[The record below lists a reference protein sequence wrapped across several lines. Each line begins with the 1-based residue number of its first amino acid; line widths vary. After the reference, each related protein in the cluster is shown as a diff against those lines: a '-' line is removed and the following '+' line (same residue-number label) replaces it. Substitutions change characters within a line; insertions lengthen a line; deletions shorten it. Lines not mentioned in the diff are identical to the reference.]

1 MEKATEPKIIPLAEG
16 FDEAGREDWTALV
29 ETVLKGRPIDK
40 VLNTPT
46 YEGVTLTPLYR
57 RDESAGHDGPVNSA
71 GGMDFTR
78 GPASL
83 KRNNDGWDIRQL
95 HVHPDPETLNRD
107 IKADLAGGAT
117 SVALKLEAGAG
128 CGGAVIGTDGLVAR
142 RVDDLDK
149 ALAGVDLGRTAI
161 ALQPGEA
168 SVAAAAAFIALARR
182 RGVDAAKIKGTFG
195 ADPLGALAETG
206 ELAGPLDRQMAALG
220 ALATWSAA
228 QTPGVRAV
236 WVDTGTYH
244 AAGATET
251 QDLAFAIATAVAYLR
266 AMTAAGMSVDAA
278 CQQIGFTLSIGT
290 DVFQAIAKLRAV
302 RRLWGRVAEASGAS
316 AVSRI
321 MALGAATAARAMSG
335 RDTWVNVLR
344 ATCSCFAAG
353 VGGADSITVRAHT
366 DALGLP
372 EPLARRVARN
382 IQTILVQESSLA
394 RVTDPAGGAYY
405 VEQLSDE
412 YARRAWAIFQEIEAG
427 GGMAEALLSG
437 RVATLVGTAWSE
449 RERNLAHRRDALT
462 GVSSFPDLDEE
473 PSGVASPDLAALRDI
488 SERGRAG
495 DRVVVPDGLDIE
507 GLIRAASNGASFTA
521 LSKATHGPA
530 VEIPALVQHRLGEAF
545 EALRDASD
553 TSLAKTGRR
562 PMVFIAALGT
572 PADYTAR
579 AAFSKSY
586 LAAGGI
592 VALEA
597 DVDSDSIGDAY
608 RQSSADLAV
617 ICSSDTLY
625 RTGAEACARALKAAG
640 APVVVLA
647 GRPGEREAVW
657 REAGVDRFIYA
668 GDDMLATLQQLAGEI
683 GMIER

>member
-29 ETVLKGRPIDK
+29 ETALKGRPIDK

-46 YEGVTLTPLYR
+46 YEGVTLNPLYR
-57 RDESAGHDGPVNSA
+57 RDESARRDGPAKSP

-83 KRNNDGWDIRQL
+83 KRNSDGWDIRQV
-95 HVHPDPETLNRD
+95 HAHPDPETLNRD

-128 CGGAVIGTDGLVAR
+128 RGSAVIGTDGLVTR

-168 SVAAAAAFIALARR
+168 SIAAAAAFIALVRR

-195 ADPLGALAETG
+195 ADPLGALAEAG
-206 ELAGPLDRQMAALG
+206 KLAGPLDRQIAALG
-220 ALATWSAA
+220 ALASWSAA
-228 QTPGVRAV
+228 QTPGMRAV

-278 CQQIGFTLSIGT
+278 CREIGFTLSIGT
-290 DVFQAIAKLRAV
+290 DVFQAIAKLRAA
-302 RRLWGRVAEASGAS
+302 RRLWDRVAEASGAS
-316 AVSRI
+316 VASRI
-321 MALGAATAARAMSG
+321 MALGAVTAARAMSS

-353 VGGADSITVRAHT
+353 VGGADSITVRTHT

-394 RVTDPAGGAYY
+394 RVADPAGGAYY

-437 RVATLVGTAWSE
+437 RVATLVGVTWSE
-449 RERNLAHRRDALT
+449 REQNLAHRRDALT

-473 PSGVASPDLAALRDI
+473 PSGVASPNFAELSAIA
-488 SERGRAG
+488 ERGRAG
-495 DRVVVPDGLDIE
+495 DGVVVPDGLDIE
-507 GLIRAASNGASFTA
+507 GLITAASNGASFMA
-521 LSKATHGPA
+521 LSKGTNGSA

-553 TSLAKTGRR
+553 TSLVKTGRR
-562 PMVFIAALGT
+562 PTVFIAALGI

-579 AAFSKSY
+579 VAFSKSY

-625 RTGAEACARALKAAG
+625 GLDGEACARALKGAG
-640 APVVVLA
+640 ALVVVLA

-657 REAGVDRFIYA
+657 RDAGVDCFIYA
-668 GDDMLATLQQLAGEI
+668 GDDMLATLQQLASEI
-683 GMIER
+683 GIIER